1 MSETVQE
8 EAPPVGF
15 VDVKTSPVTVTA
27 TQRFVLG
34 HDSLEISLGTPYFGT
49 GCTAVTAQERA
60 WGEAAEAEPGN
71 AVERNKLSVVL
82 WEAARAIVISI
93 GMAVIVMVI
102 LGVLQSNAARWS
114 SESLQNVVA
123 PHLKPQGIAA
133 RQYAGVHSK
142 TRICA
147 LIDFRPVG
155 DIPQNA
161 WCIL

>member
-1 MSETVQE
+1 MTL
-8 EAPPVGF
+8 A
-15 VDVKTSPVTVTA
+15 
-27 TQRFVLG
+27 
-34 HDSLEISLGTPYFGT
+34 SLENDRIRLRTVSSLDFRRE
-49 GCTAVTAQERA
+49 TAVPAKRVSDVWPDWST
-60 WGEAAEAEPGN
+60 EAAEAEPGN

-114 SESLQNVVA
+114 SESLQNAVA
-123 PHLKPQGIAA
+123 SHLKPQGIAA
-133 RQYAGVHSK
+133 RQYAGAHSK